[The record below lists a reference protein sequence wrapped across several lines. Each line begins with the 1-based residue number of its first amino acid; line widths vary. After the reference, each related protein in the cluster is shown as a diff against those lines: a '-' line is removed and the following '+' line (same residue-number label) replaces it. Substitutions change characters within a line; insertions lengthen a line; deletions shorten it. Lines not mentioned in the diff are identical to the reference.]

1 MALVFYGFHLTKKYV
16 GGKEGF
22 VALVLYWIA
31 FEHFHYDWES
41 SWPWLSLGN
50 VFSLTPS
57 WVQWYSYTGVLGG
70 SIWILIVN
78 LILFRG
84 YQNVLLKGEKWK
96 IQTPLFY
103 TAGFLILIPIGI
115 SLIQYFNYT
124 EKERPIEVIALQP
137 NVDPYNKFNGS
148 TMDQLKDM
156 IELAKTKVTPETD
169 LIIAPETAISSYLYE
184 KNINGSREYNLL
196 AQAKFELNN
205 ATLLW
210 GASTFNHFEK
220 KHSAASFER
229 EKNLFEETYNSSILI
244 DSIEA
249 PKVLHKSKLV
259 PGVEKIPFVS
269 YFPFMADW
277 SIDMGGSTVGLGI
290 EKEPSIFTT
299 KKFKIAPVICYESI
313 FGEFVSQQCNKGA
326 ELICIITND
335 GWWKDTPGF
344 RQHAS
349 FAQLRAIENRRCVVR
364 SANTGTTCIINQ
376 RGDVLQAT
384 EWWTKDVI
392 RATVNLNKDTS
403 FYTKYGNV
411 LGRSFGFVSFFI
423 LLFTFVKRFK
433 KLVSNK

>member
-16 GGKEGF
+16 GGKEGY

-70 SIWILIVN
+70 SIWILIIN

-156 IELAKTKVTPETD
+156 VELAKTKVTPETD

-196 AQAKFELNN
+196 AQAKFELND

-220 KHSAASFER
+220 KQSAASFER
-229 EKNLFEETYNSSILI
+229 EKNLFEETYNSSLLI
-244 DSIEA
+244 DSIET

-269 YFPFMADW
+269 YLPFMADW

-411 LGRSFGFVSFFI
+411 LGRSFGFVSFFL

-433 KLVSNK
+433 KLVSK